1 MIVYLYPVI
10 LLIEKIYKEI
20 IKEVLNFF
28 FNQDVMA
35 VLFIIKFAD
44 NSTNLGND

>member
-10 LLIEKIYKEI
+10 LLLEKIYKEI

-28 FNQDVMA
+28 FNNKFSES
-35 VLFIIKFAD
+35 LFNFNCLKFMYE
-44 NSTNLGND
+44 